1 MQKKEEIIIK
11 NNEIYKAKVEPSEG
25 KMLPL
30 LDDSYKK
37 IVQETGAVEGTISNV
52 TKSHSPTK
60 NRVYCLNCRQT
71 RNLNLGHQHGRKLH
85 NTIKSGMIHLK
96 PVSQTTSEIA

>member
-1 MQKKEEIIIK
+1 MQHNKKKTTERQVLQKKEEIIIK

-37 IVQETGAVEGTISNV
+37 IVQETGTVAGNISNV
-52 TKSHSPTK
+52 TK
-60 NRVYCLNCRQT
+60 
-71 RNLNLGHQHGRKLH
+71 
-85 NTIKSGMIHLK
+85 
-96 PVSQTTSEIA
+96 VSLSNNEQSLLS